1 MKPYTFVIPG
11 QLPGL
16 NEIIDADRSNKYS
29 GAKMKKKHTENIAW
43 IIKASKIPKHDRIG
57 LRIAFYEPSKRRDKD
72 NIMAGQKF
80 IWDGLVLA
88 GIIKNDGWSEINGL
102 IYAFDVDK
110 SNPRVEVMIWEST
123 EEEYLHHERAGIK
136 GE

>member
-1 MKPYTFVIPG
+1 MKQYTFIIPG

-16 NEIIDADRSNKYS
+16 NEIIEADRSNKYS
-29 GAKMKKKHTENIAW
+29 GAKMKKKNTEDIVW
-43 IIKASKIPKHDRIG
+43 IIKANKIPKHDRIG
-57 LRIAFYEPSKRRDKD
+57 LRIAFYELSKRRDKD

-80 IWDGLVLA
+80 ILDGLVMA
-88 GIIKNDGWSEINGL
+88 GIIKNDGWVEINEL
-102 IYAFDVDK
+102 IYEFHVDK
-110 SNPRVEVMIWEST
+110 SNPRVEVTLWEST